1 MKSLTLLFVNFLAGI
16 YRWRDKWLQSQI
28 KIYVDSFH
36 QRSIQRKNY
45 WFEKLAKITILP
57 LIEKDI
63 VTGPNLISIFRG
75 IMSVPLFIF
84 IIDDHYSIALIFFV
98 FLLIL
103 DAIDG
108 PLARALNQ
116 ESSLGEIL
124 DPLGDKLI
132 CAAVFFTLGKQ
143 YLAPWIFTSTLVL
156 EITMICLI
164 LILSPI
170 ANKLNL
176 SFRKKSTL
184 FGTAR
189 FTLQTIGYSFL
200 ILNCMVS
207 ISLNMVANLLFII
220 SLPLYLAAIISHFLS
235 VRRKKNAE
243 KKRPLA

>member
-1 MKSLTLLFVNFLAGI
+1 MKSLILLFVNFLAGI
-16 YRWRDKWLQSQI
+16 NKWKDKWLQSQI
-28 KIYVDSFH
+28 KIYVDNFH

-45 WFEKLAKITILP
+45 WIEKLAKITVLP

-75 IMSVPLFIF
+75 IMSFPLLIF
-84 IIDDHYSIALIFFV
+84 IIDDHYFIALIFFV

-108 PLARALNQ
+108 PIARALNQ

-132 CAAVFFTLGKQ
+132 CAAVFFTIGKQ
-143 YLAPWIFTSTLVL
+143 YLAPWIFISTLVL
-156 EITMICLI
+156 EIISILMI
-164 LILSPI
+164 LILLPI

-176 SFRKKSTL
+176 NFRKKSTL
-184 FGTAR
+184 FGKVR

-207 ISLNMVANLLFII
+207 FSLGMVASTLFII
-220 SLPLYLAAIISHFLS
+220 SLPFYLAAIISHLLS
-235 VRRKKNAE
+235 TSRKNNTE
-243 KKRPLA
+243 

>member
-1 MKSLTLLFVNFLAGI
+1 MKSLALLFVDFLAGI
-16 YRWRDKWLQSQI
+16 NDWRDKGLQDKI
-28 KIYVDSFH
+28 KTYISNFR
-36 QRSIQRKNY
+36 QRSVQGKNY
-45 WFEKLAKITILP
+45 FFEKLAKIIILP

-75 IMSVPLFIF
+75 IMSFPLLIF
-84 IIDDHYSIALIFFV
+84 IIDEHYFIALVFFI

-108 PLARALNQ
+108 PLARVLNQ

-124 DPLGDKLI
+124 DPLGDKLV

-143 YLAPWIFTSTLVL
+143 YLTPWIFISTLVL

-164 LILSPI
+164 LILPPI

-176 SFRKKSTL
+176 NFRKKSTL
-184 FGTAR
+184 FGKVR
-189 FTLQTIGYSFL
+189 FTLQTIFGYSFL

-207 ISLNMVANLLFII
+207 VSLDMVINIFFII
-220 SLPLYLAAIISHFLS
+220 SLPLYLAATISHLHS
-235 VRRKKNAE
+235 ISRKKNTE
-243 KKRPLA
+243 